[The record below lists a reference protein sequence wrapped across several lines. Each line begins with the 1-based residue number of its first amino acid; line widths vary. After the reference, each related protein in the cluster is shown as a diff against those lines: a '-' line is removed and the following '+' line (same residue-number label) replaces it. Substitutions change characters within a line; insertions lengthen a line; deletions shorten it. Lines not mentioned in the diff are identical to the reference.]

1 MAEKHRGM
9 ETNCELR
16 QRCGRSREGKKESCT
31 SKKKL
36 TIHDPGDRC
45 ERISEDMSWYLGRHR
60 RRSRGDWELGATGGW
75 VSLQVAKWRRQK
87 EKCWNGERRTNGDSS
102 SACDCFFMAGWN
114 HLGLG
119 RCPPSP
125 RSKFVIYG
133 RHFFTTLCT

>member
-36 TIHDPGDRC
+36 TIHDPRDRC

-60 RRSRGDWELGATGGW
+60 RRSRGDRELGAMGGW
-75 VSLQVAKWRRQK
+75 VSLQVASCKVAKAEKCGEWRAEDERRQQQ
-87 EKCWNGERRTNGDSS
+87 CRLLFLWPDGTIWVVALLLDLDLNLL
-102 SACDCFFMAGWN
+102 
-114 HLGLG
+114 H
-119 RCPPSP
+119 
-125 RSKFVIYG
+125 G
-133 RHFFTTLCT
+133 RHSFTTLCT